1 MDKDKVDKVDKD
13 KVDKDQANKVRH
25 AKCFWSSL
33 DSSLILQAYILNLPI
48 GHKISNV
55 ARDAVKLRD
64 FKWTLNEL
72 NKRKW
77 KTWVSRKSNLCKLR
91 NSAMHRS
98 KAE

>member
-48 GHKISNV
+48 GHKVSNTTG
-55 ARDAVKLRD
+55 DPVKLVNFRW
-64 FKWTLNEL
+64 KQ
-72 NKRKW
+72 NKRSW
-77 KTWVSRKSNLCKLR
+77 QTLVSLSTDTTLLGQL
-91 NSAMHRS
+91 
-98 KAE
+98 E